1 MRTALTLARVALSAS
16 LVAALALLAFLAL
29 LTPVASPA
37 LHAQEPSSAPAPG
50 GPPLGSFAAMRV
62 AIVPVQLWRADSV
75 GWSKTE
81 NSATLRAELDSAI
94 GEALRER
101 GMGTRWAYAADVVRG
116 ARRNPTYSTDPFALG
131 VGRWRS
137 LPPEI
142 GEDLPALI
150 ADNLRPIVAIGDAR
164 YALIPV
170 ELRVDGEAVILRL
183 VLVDARIRQIV
194 WVGDIG
200 VTAGRDFAPA
210 LAGRVAD
217 LIVEP

>member
-1 MRTALTLARVALSAS
+1 MRIAPLFAAIALP
-16 LVAALALLAFLAL
+16 LALG
-29 LTPVASPA
+29 
-37 LHAQEPSSAPAPG
+37 AQESSSAPAPG

-62 AIVPVQLWRADSV
+62 AIVPVQLFRADSV
-75 GWSKTE
+75 GWSK
-81 NSATLRAELDSAI
+81 SAPWAVLRAELDSAI
-94 GEALRER
+94 GDVMRER
-101 GMGTRWAYAADVVRG
+101 GMGTRWAYAADVVRA

-137 LPPEI
+137 LPPKI

-150 ADNLRPIVAIGDAR
+150 ADNLRPIAALGDTR

-170 ELRVDGEAVILRL
+170 ELRIDGGSALLRL
-183 VLVDARIRQIV
+183 VLVDARMRQIV

-200 VTAGRDFAPA
+200 VSAGREFATA

>member
-1 MRTALTLARVALSAS
+1 
-16 LVAALALLAFLAL
+16 
-29 LTPVASPA
+29 
-37 LHAQEPSSAPAPG
+37 
-50 GPPLGSFAAMRV
+50 MRV

-75 GWSKTE
+75 GWSKGE
-81 NSATLRAELDSAI
+81 DWAALRAEMDAAI
-94 GEALRER
+94 GDALRER
-101 GMGTRWAYAADVVRG
+101 GMGTRWAYAADVVRA

-131 VGRWRS
+131 VGRWRAI
-137 LPPEI
+137 PPKI

-150 ADNLRPIVAIGDAR
+150 ADNLRPIAALGDAR

-170 ELRVDGEAVILRL
+170 ELRAEGDAVIVRL
-183 VLVDARIRQIV
+183 VLVDARIRNIV

-210 LAGRVAD
+210 LAARIAD

>member
-1 MRTALTLARVALSAS
+1 MRLYSVVVG
-16 LVAALALLAFLAL
+16 LVLPLALG
-29 LTPVASPA
+29 
-37 LHAQEPSSAPAPG
+37 AQQQPSSAPAPS

-62 AIVPVQLWRADSV
+62 AVVPAQLFRADTV
-75 GWSKTE
+75 GWSKG
-81 NSATLRAELDSAI
+81 AAWAVLRAELDSAI
-94 GEALRER
+94 GDVMRER
-101 GMGTRWAYAADVVRG
+101 GMGARWAYAADVVRA

-137 LPPEI
+137 IPPKL
-142 GEDLPALI
+142 GEDLPTLI
-150 ADNLRPIVAIGDAR
+150 AENLRPIAALGDTR

-170 ELRVDGEAVILRL
+170 ELRIEGESALLRL

-200 VTAGRDFAPA
+200 VSAGRDFASA

>member
-1 MRTALTLARVALSAS
+1 MRIAP
-16 LVAALALLAFLAL
+16 LVAAIALPLALA
-29 LTPVASPA
+29 
-37 LHAQEPSSAPAPG
+37 AQESSSAPAPS

-62 AIVPVQLWRADSV
+62 AIVPVQLFRADTV
-75 GWSKTE
+75 GWSK
-81 NSATLRAELDSAI
+81 SAAWAVLRAELDSAI
-94 GEALRER
+94 GDVMRER
-101 GMGTRWAYAADVVRG
+101 GLGTRWAYAADVARA

-137 LPPEI
+137 LPPKV

-150 ADNLRPIVAIGDAR
+150 ADNLRPITALGDTR

-170 ELRVDGEAVILRL
+170 ELRIEGESAMLRL

-194 WVGDIG
+194 WLGDIG
-200 VTAGRDFAPA
+200 VSAGRDFATA